1 MNIAII
7 GSGFFGS
14 TLALILSKKHQVT
27 LFEKKTD
34 ILQGASK
41 VNQFRFHRGYHYPR
55 STKTIDEIKES
66 YYEFIKFY
74 GKDVFTKTENY
85 YAIPKKGSKISFNRY
100 LKILKKNKL
109 PYRKINGDNLVSDD
123 ISGTILSNEKIIN
136 YFKIKK
142 KIKNLINKSKNLKL
156 VLKAKLNKKL
166 LDKFDKVFIVT
177 YQNNNEILK
186 NLNLSLKKKYKFE
199 LIEKIVVKIDKKYR
213 RKSFVVADG
222 KFVCLDPYLGT
233 NYHLLSDVAYSK
245 LEINEGFFP
254 RFKNFKKNLVNKNSL
269 KSKKKSQFSNFITHG
284 SKYLPFLKNAKF
296 IKSFFIIRTLKRNVE
311 KTDERTSEFMVINN
325 KYHTI
330 LSSKWNTCVS
340 LAKKIEKKLKL

>member
-85 YAIPKKGSKISFNRY
+85 YAIPKKGSKMSFDRY

-109 PYRKINGDNLVSDD
+109 PYRKINDDNLVSDD
-123 ISGTILSNEKIIN
+123 ISGIILSNEKIIN

-233 NYHLLSDVAYSK
+233 NYHLLSDVVYSK

-296 IKSFFIIRTLKRNVE
+296 IKSFFIIRTLKRKVE
-311 KTDERTSEFMVINN
+311 KTDERTSEFMVINK
-325 KYHTI
+325 KYHTV